1 MMRLVLFLPLVGFL
15 VMAVYFGMGLRED
28 PSEIPSQLI
37 DRELPA
43 FDLSAISQS
52 QPGLSNTDLVGQ
64 VSLLNVFGS
73 WCPPCAV
80 EHPMLMQIARS
91 GVVPIYGIDW
101 KDPPG
106 AGAAW
111 LERHG
116 NPYQRVGDD
125 ASGRTAI
132 DLGITGAP
140 ETFIIDQAGRV
151 RYRHV
156 GVITDRVWTETLR
169 PMIEHLQAEAT
180 P

>member
-1 MMRLVLFLPLVGFL
+1 MIRLVLFLPLIGFL

-37 DRELPA
+37 ERELPA
-43 FDLSAISQS
+43 FDLSPIAGFEE
-52 QPGLSNTDLVGQ
+52 GLSNDDLLGQ

-106 AGAAW
+106 AGSAW
-111 LERHG
+111 L
-116 NPYQRVGDD
+116 
-125 ASGRTAI
+125 
-132 DLGITGAP
+132 
-140 ETFIIDQAGRV
+140 
-151 RYRHV
+151 
-156 GVITDRVWTETLR
+156 
-169 PMIEHLQAEAT
+169 
-180 P
+180 